1 VVLCLQALLHLVKDS
16 TDSAVVRLATSIIL
30 SLSFALRARWLLR
43 PIMLIWLKCVTFVCL
58 HFTLWSMVLIKCI
71 FVRYIKDDIRRR
83 ESSLNP
89 SASTNIVDLAP
100 PYCVVEAHT
109 EALKFD
115 FELHEAASE
124 GGVLWMQRLIDQ
136 NGFDP
141 SIQDS
146 GGASAMH
153 FAALRGRSDAMSF
166 LLERGVD
173 VNIQDNSGC
182 TPLSWLIMARQVE
195 FGVDVTAW
203 PDEWQ
208 HIYEILVDH
217 GAIARF
223 VRMYPFSV

>member
-1 VVLCLQALLHLVKDS
+1 VKDS
-16 TDSAVVRLATSIIL
+16 TDSAVVHLATSIIL

-43 PIMLIWLKCVTFVCL
+43 PIMLIWLKYVIFVCL
-58 HFTLWSMVLIKCI
+58 LFTMPVDLALDHGFDLRI
-71 FVRYIKDDIRRR
+71 FFRYIKDEVRRR
-83 ESSLNP
+83 ESSLNAP
-89 SASTNIVDLAP
+89 ASTNIVDLAP
-100 PYCVVEAHT
+100 PYHVVDVPT
-109 EALKFD
+109 EALKFE

-141 SIQDS
+141 STQDS

-166 LLERGVD
+166 LFERGVD

-195 FGVDVTAW
+195 FGVDVEAW

-208 HIYEILVDH
+208 HIYKKLVDR
-217 GAIARF
+217 GAIAIF
-223 VRMYPFSV
+223 VRMFTFSV